1 MSSSFPRTNRP
12 AKDLECMKLEDV
24 FLESD
29 KQFLLEFTR
38 ELRDLFAKRIRELMY
53 ALLRGRYH
61 IGRRKPRKAHRNV
74 VRKMRRKWHKWN

>member
-29 KQFLLEFTR
+29 KQFLLEFAR
-38 ELRDLFAKRIRELMY
+38 VLRDSFASQVRAMIY
-53 ALLRGRYH
+53 ALMRGRYH
-61 IGRRKPRKAHRNV
+61 IGRRKPRKAHRHV
-74 VRKMRRKWHKWN
+74 VRKMRRKWNG